1 MYRPPAD
8 MIEAYASPYAARAR
22 AETLMRLLSD
32 WRPAELA
39 GRLPDRSLA
48 VRVMGGELDPRIDI
62 RSAERLAAALGGRL
76 RRFADGGHVLPEQH
90 PEALASELT
99 RVLEAVRQG

>member
-8 MIEAYASPYAARAR
+8 VIEAYASPYAVRAR

-39 GRLPDRSLA
+39 DRLPDRPLA

-62 RSAERLAAALGGRL
+62 SSAERLAVALGADF

-90 PEALASELT
+90 PEAVAAELV
-99 RVLEAVRQG
+99 RVLEAVRRG